1 MREFL
6 VYSQTDNQ
14 NEGGDM
20 NYLIRPIA
28 LKEIYISVL
37 KEKRVTNEEGW
48 TRKVPVSHEVRPS
61 GSIILDT
68 AIRVMYETKTR
79 SASELA
85 EKMGVPLPD
94 LNGALRILTN
104 FGATELIEQYRLMQ
118 AQEYLACTDLTYQEI
133 ARRCGFTHYN
143 SFHKMFK
150 RLTGICVLPF
160 RKKYRPANYREL
172 YGWE

>member
-1 MREFL
+1 
-6 VYSQTDNQ
+6 
-14 NEGGDM
+14 M

-48 TRKVPVSHEVRPS
+48 TRKVPVCHDVRPS
-61 GSIILDT
+61 GSLILDT
-68 AIRVMYETKTR
+68 AVCALHQTNNILLGY
-79 SASELA
+79 ELA
-85 EKMGVPLPD
+85 EKMGVSTTELS
-94 LNGALRILTN
+94 GAIHILTGLRLPE
-104 FGATELIEQYRLMQ
+104 FIIHYRSIQ
-118 AQEYLACTDLTYQEI
+118 AQEYLACTDLPPKEI

-150 RLTGICVLPF
+150 RLTGMCVLPF

>member
-1 MREFL
+1 
-6 VYSQTDNQ
+6 
-14 NEGGDM
+14 M
-20 NYLIRPIA
+20 NYLIQPIA

-37 KEKRVTNEEGW
+37 KEKHVTNPEGW
-48 TRKVPVSHEVRPS
+48 NRMLPVSHKVRPS

-68 AIRVMYETKTR
+68 AIRVMHETKIR
-79 SASELA
+79 NASGLA

-104 FGATELIEQYRLMQ
+104 FSATELIEQYRLMQ

-133 ARRCGFTHYN
+133 AYRCGFTHQN

-150 RLTGICVLPF
+150 RLTGMCALPF